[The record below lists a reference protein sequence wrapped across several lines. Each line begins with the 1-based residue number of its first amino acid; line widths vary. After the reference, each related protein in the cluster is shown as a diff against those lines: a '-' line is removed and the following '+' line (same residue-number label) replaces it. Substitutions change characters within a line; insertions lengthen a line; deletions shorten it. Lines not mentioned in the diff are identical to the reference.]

1 MNGAVAKMLQEG
13 GEHMQLS
20 ITLKNFPMGLAPR
33 FCDEI
38 AKYAKAN
45 IAFSG
50 KGTATVHMDS
60 EDIVKIQEVC
70 IVCDKYSIAT
80 DADISDKLEP

>member
-1 MNGAVAKMLQEG
+1 
-13 GEHMQLS
+13 MQLS
-20 ITLKNFPMGLAPR
+20 ITLQNFPMNMASR
-33 FCDEI
+33 FCAEI
-38 AKYAKAN
+38 DKYAKTS

-70 IVCDKYSIAT
+70 IVCDKYSIAPE
-80 DADISDKLEP
+80 ADVWDDLET